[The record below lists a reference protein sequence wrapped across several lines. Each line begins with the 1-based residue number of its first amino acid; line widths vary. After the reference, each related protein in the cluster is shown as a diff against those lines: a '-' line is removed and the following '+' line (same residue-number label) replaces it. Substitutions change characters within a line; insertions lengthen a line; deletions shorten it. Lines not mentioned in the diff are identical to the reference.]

1 MLYCKCGNSWVWIHF
16 SHFLYV
22 LPCRKQWPSCTV
34 QHIHSPGCYK
44 VHQDDSVKLCM
55 HKRHTNKDECLQQ
68 HGNHDLD
75 DATKAQTSNSVRQV
89 EQRSATAQQKKK
101 RCASQA
107 DEGTATCQEAAGS
120 MQTMSEATSG
130 VVCKASKR
138 QRPGNRA
145 TASDKS

>member
-1 MLYCKCGNSWVWIHF
+1 MLYSKCGDSWLWIHVC
-16 SHFLYV
+16 HFLYV
-22 LPCRKQWPSCTV
+22 LPCRKQQSSSTV
-34 QHIHSPGCYK
+34 QHKHSPGCYK
-44 VHQDDSVKLCM
+44 VHQNDSVKLCM
-55 HKRHTNKDECLQQ
+55 HKQQTSQDECLQK

-75 DATKAQTSNSVRQV
+75 DANKAQTSNSVRQV
-89 EQRSATAQQKKK
+89 EQRGAAAQQKKK

-107 DEGTATCQEAAGS
+107 DEGTAICQEAAGS